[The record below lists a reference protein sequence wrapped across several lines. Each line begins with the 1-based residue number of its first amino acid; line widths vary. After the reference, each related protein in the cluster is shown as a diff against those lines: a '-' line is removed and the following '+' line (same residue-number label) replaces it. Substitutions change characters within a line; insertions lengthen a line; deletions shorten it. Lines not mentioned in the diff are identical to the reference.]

1 MPAPRENETGLIE
14 PERTGFAIKQK
25 PAWKGIKKERN
36 RKRGSISKTIPGLIN
51 FYLHELTI
59 QKKAKNRPGKI
70 KPG

>member
-1 MPAPRENETGLIE
+1 MPSPRENETGLIE
-14 PERTGFAIKQK
+14 PERTGFAIKQE
-25 PAWKGIKKERN
+25 PAGKGIKEKRN
-36 RKRGSISKTIPGLIN
+36 GQRGRIGETIPGLIN